1 LIKKSKKVAYS
12 LIFKR
17 KFVKSG
23 WVLAA
28 GCWYLAAGIWLLAS
42 GIWLL
47 TAGIWRRDKSR
58 LYWLQVALMT

>member
-28 GCWYLAAGIWLLAS
+28 SIWLLATGIWLLAS
-42 GIWLL
+42 GCWHLA
-47 TAGIWRRDKSR
+47 AGIWRRDKSR